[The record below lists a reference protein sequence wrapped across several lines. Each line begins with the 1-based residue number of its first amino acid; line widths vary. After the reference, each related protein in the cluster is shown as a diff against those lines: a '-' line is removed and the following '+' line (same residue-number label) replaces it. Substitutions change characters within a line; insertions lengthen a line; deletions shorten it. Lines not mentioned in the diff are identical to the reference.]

1 MCVLEDGQR
10 EQVGMS
16 IFEEL
21 LESVYH
27 YFHEMK
33 ENKCKTRFDTDTLSK
48 AGSLFKFVTGFS
60 YITSLIITRNIID
73 YFPSVTTKLL
83 SKNSD
88 IVQSIDLITTEKVMM
103 ALILSQQAVQYCRGA
118 CIQTQYLLWNLI
130 WLHQKVIPLKSIVK
144 NTKQNLTMT
153 IIQVMIA

>member
-1 MCVLEDGQR
+1 M
-10 EQVGMS
+10 GMS

-21 LESVYH
+21 LVSVYH
-27 YFHEMK
+27 YLHEMK

-60 YITSLIITRNIID
+60 FITSLIITRNIID

-88 IVQSIDLITTEKVMM
+88 IAQSTDLITTEKVMM
-103 ALILSQQAVQYCRGA
+103 ALILSQ
-118 CIQTQYLLWNLI
+118 
-130 WLHQKVIPLKSIVK
+130 
-144 NTKQNLTMT
+144 
-153 IIQVMIA
+153 